1 MTLMNIVKRARFITV
16 YYPDPEKWNADFKI
30 RKEQ

>member
-1 MTLMNIVKRARFITV
+1 MSDDGKMSRIITA

-30 RKEQ
+30 RGAIT